1 MTQNGKSINSQNEL
15 WKQLLTVFIIVT
27 VIYAIEFTC
36 AKPYD
41 EVQERFKL
49 KYSPEQL
56 EEPIK

>member
-1 MTQNGKSINSQNEL
+1 MTQSGRNIRSQNEL
-15 WKQLLTVFIIVT
+15 WKQLLAVFIIVAI
-27 VIYAIEFTC
+27 IYAIEFTC

-49 KYSPEQL
+49 KYNPEQL

>member
-1 MTQNGKSINSQNEL
+1 MTQNGKNINSQNEL
-15 WKQLLTVFIIVT
+15 WKQLLAVFIIT
-27 VIYAIEFTC
+27 AVIYAIEFTC

-49 KYSPEQL
+49 KYSQEQL